1 MSQEHLEVELA
12 RLVIWVE
19 AEFLGGGA
27 VWIRLPA
34 VGMGDEE
41 GKGPLRATRE
51 SGEGDSG
58 SGKRFTT

>member
-1 MSQEHLEVELA
+1 MA